1 MPVRR
6 NGRQRAQA
14 TPGGAGSGRGPA
26 RRGAGL
32 PVLAVRRTPS
42 RYCGMDR
49 RSAALGLALALA
61 ASGSAARGAVAQ
73 EWDSPAVRMLVQR
86 AVDRRQQALADT
98 TLTDFTARAHGFL
111 FFLGQI
117 GEGLQEPPRLIK
129 SDQLELEVSW
139 KAPRFSRQRIIGW
152 RDRRELP
159 TDISYHRDHLGIVLN
174 NFADFIRLGEGDEVR
189 DVPHPLSPAGL
200 RLYQFALADSLTIT
214 LPDRAIR
221 VYEVRVRPV
230 DFRAPRLVGSLF
242 LDVDRAE
249 LVRMRFDFT
258 RAAYLD
264 HQLEDITVSIENS
277 LWGGRFWLPLR
288 QEIEIR
294 RRAEWLDFP
303 ARGIIRGRWEI
314 DTYRFN
320 QGLQLALFADGRPEI
335 VAAPPEVR
343 DSFPWTDSL
352 EAEVRD
358 VARPARLADLDA
370 VRAEAASVA
379 EGHVLTGLQRA
390 QLGGAS
396 VSEFVHVDRAEGLA
410 LGVGGVLRSG
420 DEATEFRG
428 RAGAATAT
436 TLFTGGLALRIRR
449 GAWTWGLAGYRDVRD
464 MGDAPVIARAVNSL
478 LAQETGSDFGDYYLA
493 TGGEGGVTRALGGR
507 TALALTAGVAR
518 IDSLPVR
525 ATWARGAYRRPAP
538 QVAEG
543 SWAYARLGLRRQA
556 SSFAMVREFTGRAE
570 LEAAGLGAARYV
582 RGYAE
587 GRWQVPAG
595 AGWLVLRASA
605 GAATRDLPAHRAFVL
620 GGRGTLVGEG
630 FRALSGRQAAWLSA
644 DLRIPAGVPEIPLGS
659 LAGTG
664 RSATLVPF
672 IAAGWTGG
680 GVAGAPGAPARGVRP
695 VVGLGLEW
703 PHDLLRIDVGVSP
716 RTGTVGVAVDVSR
729 AFWDI
734 L

>member
-1 MPVRR
+1 
-6 NGRQRAQA
+6 
-14 TPGGAGSGRGPA
+14 
-26 RRGAGL
+26 
-32 PVLAVRRTPS
+32 
-42 RYCGMDR
+42 MDR
-49 RSAALGLALALA
+49 CSLPLGIALALA
-61 ASGSAARGAVAQ
+61 ASGLPARRAAAQ
-73 EWDSPAVRMLVQR
+73 EWDAPAVRDLVQR
-86 AVDRRQQALADT
+86 AVARRQLALADT

-111 FFLGQI
+111 FFLGQV

-129 SDQLELEVSW
+129 SDQLELEVFW
-139 KAPRFSRQRIIGW
+139 KAPRYSRQRIIGW

-174 NFADFIRLGEGDEVR
+174 NFSDFIRLGEGDEVR

-200 RLYQFALADSLTIT
+200 RLYQFALVDSLTIT
-214 LPDRAIR
+214 LPDRTIR
-221 VYEVRVRPV
+221 VYEVRVRPL
-230 DFRAPRLVGSLF
+230 DFRAARLVGSLF
-242 LDVDRAE
+242 LDVDRAD

-264 HQLEDITVSIENS
+264 AQLEDITVSIENS

-320 QGLQLALFADGRPEI
+320 QALPLALFADGRPEI
-335 VAAPPEVR
+335 VAAPRAVR

-352 EAEVRD
+352 ETEVRD

-379 EGHVLTGLQRA
+379 EGHILTGLRRA

-396 VSEFVHVDRAEGLA
+396 VSDFVHVDRVEGLA

-420 DEATEFRG
+420 DEATEVRA

-436 TLFTGGLALRIRR
+436 TLFTGGVAVRARR
-449 GAWTWGLAGYRDVRD
+449 GAWTSGLAGFRDVRD

-478 LAQETGSDFGDYYLA
+478 LAQETGSDFGDYFLA
-493 TGGEGGVTRALGGR
+493 TGGEAGVTRALGGR
-507 TALALTAGVAR
+507 TALALTVGSAR

-525 ATWARGAYRRPAP
+525 ATWARGAYRRPSP
-538 QVAEG
+538 QITEG
-543 SWAYARLGLRRQA
+543 TWTYARLGLHRQA

-570 LEAAGLGAARYV
+570 LEAAEMGSAPYARA
-582 RGYAE
+582 YAE
-587 GRWQVPAG
+587 GRWQIPAG
-595 AGWLVLRASA
+595 QGWVVLRASA
-605 GAATRDLPAHRAFVL
+605 GAATHDLPAHRAFVL

-630 FRALSGRQAAWLSA
+630 FRALSGRQAVWLSA

-659 LAGTG
+659 FAGTG
-664 RSATLVPF
+664 RTATLVPF
-672 IAAGWTGG
+672 VSAGWTGG
-680 GVAGAPGAPARGVRP
+680 AVAGAPGAPARGLRP

-716 RTGTVGVAVDVSR
+716 RTGSVGVAVDVSR

>member
-1 MPVRR
+1 
-6 NGRQRAQA
+6 
-14 TPGGAGSGRGPA
+14 
-26 RRGAGL
+26 
-32 PVLAVRRTPS
+32 
-42 RYCGMDR
+42 MDR
-49 RSAALGLALALA
+49 GVIALGFALALA
-61 ASGSAARGAVAQ
+61 AAGPSARPAAAQ
-73 EWDSPAVRMLVQR
+73 EWGTPAVRDLVQR
-86 AVDRRQQALADT
+86 AAVRRQLALADT
-98 TLTDFTARAHGFL
+98 TLTDFTARAHGFV
-111 FFLGQI
+111 FFLGQV

-129 SDQLELEVSW
+129 SDQLELEVFW
-139 KAPRFSRQRIIGW
+139 KAPRYSRQRIIGW

-159 TDISYHRDHLGIVLN
+159 TDINYHRDHLGIVLN

-200 RLYQFALADSLTIT
+200 QLYQFALVDSMTIA

-221 VYEVRVRPV
+221 VYEVRVRPL
-230 DFRAPRLVGSLF
+230 DFRAARLVGSLF
-242 LDVDRAE
+242 LDVDRAD

-264 HQLEDITVSIENS
+264 PQLEDITVSIENS

-320 QGLQLALFADGRPEI
+320 QALSRSLFADGRPEI
-335 VAAPPEVR
+335 VAAPEAVR

-352 EAEVRD
+352 ETEVRD

-379 EGHVLTGLQRA
+379 EGHILTGLRRA
-390 QLGGAS
+390 QFGGAS
-396 VSEFVHVDRAEGLA
+396 VSDFLHVDRVEGLA
-410 LGVGGVLRSG
+410 LGMGGVLRSA
-420 DEATEFRG
+420 DAETMLRV

-436 TLFTGGLALRIRR
+436 TLFTGGVSVRARR
-449 GAWTWGLAGYRDVRD
+449 GAWTAGLAGYRDVRD
-464 MGDAPVIARAVNSL
+464 MGDALVIARAVNSL

-493 TGGEGGVTRALGGR
+493 TGGEASVSRALGGR
-507 TALALTAGVAR
+507 TALALTAGAAR
-518 IDSLPVR
+518 VGSLPVR
-525 ATWARGAYRRPAP
+525 AAWARGAYRRPSP
-538 QVAEG
+538 QVTEG
-543 SWAYARLGLRRQA
+543 TWTYGRLALRRQA

-570 LEAAGLGAARYV
+570 LEAAALGAARYA

-587 GRWQVPAG
+587 GRWQIPAG
-595 AGWLVLRASA
+595 QGWVVLRGSA
-605 GAATRDLPAHRAFVL
+605 GAATRDLPTHRAFVL

-630 FRALSGRQAAWLSA
+630 FRALSGRLAVWVSA
-644 DLRIPAGVPEIPLGS
+644 DLRLPVGVPEIPLGS

-664 RSATLVPF
+664 RTATLVPF
-672 IAAGWTGG
+672 VAAGWTGG
-680 GVAGAPGAPARGVRP
+680 AVAGAPGAPARGIRP

-716 RTGTVGVAVDVSR
+716 RTGSVGLAVDVSR